1 MKFKA
6 RARQSTTAQLQL
18 SESISFIHTLNK
30 WRVVGHGIYT
40 LNSSGS
46 KRYLYVNFLLL
57 FLYLNFFLFLN
68 RSLKIMHKVVQLNY
82 KLL

>member
-6 RARQSTTAQLQL
+6 RARQSTTAQLHL
-18 SESISFIHTLNK
+18 SESISSIHTLNK
-30 WRVVGHGIYT
+30 WRVVSRGTYT

-57 FLYLNFFLFLN
+57 FLCLNFFLFLN